1 MRGRRRREHGAAEE
15 DLRRR
20 GRGRGRGRRG
30 AGRDGGGSVHGRRA
44 RGRVSPRRS
53 PESES
58 ETAARKRESARRLE
72 TKKRREKRGGE
83 ERRGGE
89 GGKGT
94 REGKQLNNFS
104 FSLYLS
110 RFLFFFSLS
119 LSNSL
124 SCSFTLFLL
133 ACVVY
138 SLGSMGYLSSL
149 PRDSFGM
156 YLFEDY
162 RVYTGICSH
171 LNVPVVIDVAAGLIR
186 GRAHELAADRV
197 DLA

>member
-72 TKKRREKRGGE
+72 TKKRREKRGGRE
-83 ERRGGE
+83 KRRGG
-89 GGKGT
+89 
-94 REGKQLNNFS
+94 REGDERGKTTQQLLLLSLSLS
-104 FSLYLS
+104 FS
-110 RFLFFFSLS
+110 FFSLS

-186 GRAHELAADRV
+186 GRAHESAADRV

>member
-1 MRGRRRREHGAAEE
+1 MAADPSMEGEREVGFRRAARPSPSPRRRRGSERARAAWR
-15 DLRRR
+15 RRR
-20 GRGRGRGRRG
+20 GG
-30 AGRDGGGSVHGRRA
+30 
-44 RGRVSPRRS
+44 
-53 PESES
+53 
-58 ETAARKRESARRLE
+58 
-72 TKKRREKRGGE
+72 KRGGE

-110 RFLFFFSLS
+110 RFLFFSLS

-162 RVYTGICSH
+162 RVYMGICSH

-186 GRAHELAADRV
+186 GRAHESAADRV